1 MASRGRLRRLSAVSR
16 GSNTG
21 VIVGVL
27 MVGALIVFALRSVST
42 ETEVL
47 PPVTL
52 GDPQDGPAAAVVV
65 GKHQSGGISI
75 LGLRFGRTT
84 YRMSVQFFTAPGC
97 IELVRFGDRWPT
109 PFEECSSTVPI
120 RGEISGGGTA
130 ATGES
135 IINVDVEVPE
145 DCYESV
151 ARGES
156 WPPAAPACAHVP
168 SS

>member
-1 MASRGRLRRLSAVSR
+1 MVSR
-16 GSNTG
+16 AANSG

-27 MVGALIVFALRSVST
+27 VVGALIVFALRSVST

-47 PPVTL
+47 TPVTL
-52 GDPQDGPAAAVVV
+52 GDPQDAGPAAAVVI

-84 YRMSVQFFTAPGC
+84 YRMSVSFFAAPGC
-97 IELVRFGDRWPT
+97 IGLVDFGDRWPT
-109 PFEECSSTVPI
+109 PFEECFSSVPI
-120 RGEISGGGTA
+120 TGEVSGGGSA
-130 ATGES
+130 STGES
-135 IINVDVEVPE
+135 IISVDVEVPE
-145 DCYESV
+145 DCYEAV

-156 WPPAAPACAHVP
+156 WPPAAPACADVP